1 MEIVWTDKALEN
13 LKENLEFW
21 DTHNETHSYSDKILF
36 EIEKLTYELS
46 NNPLYLGRYNEKLNL
61 YVRPILKGR
70 FLIFFEVRNKN
81 GEDFIEIQYFRSS
94 KQQPLN

>member
-1 MEIVWTDKALEN
+1 
-13 LKENLEFW
+13 
-21 DTHNETHSYSDKILF
+21 
-36 EIEKLTYELS
+36 
-46 NNPLYLGRYNEKLNL
+46 LYLGRYNEKLNL